1 MDIKKY
7 EVLLHTIDKG
17 SFLRACEDLGY
28 TQSGITHMMN
38 NLENEIGFPLLQR
51 SNKGVQLT
59 PEGKKVLPTI
69 RELVNFNNKLNQE
82 IDLIKGLETGK
93 VRIGSFVTVA
103 CAWLPRVI
111 QTFQGK
117 YPGIQIE
124 LFEENSIW
132 RLEEWLQEGFIDI
145 CFFSK
150 QPYHTFEWIDLKKDP
165 YLAVVPSK
173 HPLAKQEQVPV
184 EAFVEESFL
193 MFRSLDGPD
202 RDISSYFK
210 RIGIP
215 LKSKYSCS
223 SDFSVVFMI
232 EHNLG
237 ISMMPELI
245 LEKIIRNYSINVVT
259 KPLFPPLYRQLGLAV
274 RSFQNISPAMERFIK
289 CTKDVLLKKSGNG

>member
-1 MDIKKY
+1 MDTKKY

-17 SFLRACEDLGY
+17 SFIKTCEDMGY

-38 NLENEIGFPLLQR
+38 SLENEIGFSLLQR

-59 PEGKKVLPTI
+59 PEGKQVLPTI
-69 RELVNFNNKLNQE
+69 RELVKLNDKLNQE
-82 IDLIKGLETGK
+82 FDLIKGLETGK

-103 CAWLPRVI
+103 SVWLPRVI
-111 QTFQGK
+111 QTFQER

-150 QPYHTFEWIDLKKDP
+150 QPYHNFEWIDLKKDP
-165 YLAVVPSK
+165 YLAVLPAN
-173 HPLAKQEQVPV
+173 HPFAKLNQVPV
-184 EAFVEESFL
+184 EAFVGESFL

-202 RDISSYFK
+202 RDISRYFE
-210 RIGIP
+210 RNGIP

-237 ISMMPELI
+237 ISMIPELI
-245 LEKIIRNYSINVVT
+245 LEKILHSQIINVVT
-259 KPLFPPLYRQLGLAV
+259 KPLFPHVYRQLGLAV

-289 CTKDVLLKKSGNG
+289 CTKDVLLGEE